1 MCDSITW
8 TTPTPLPL
16 VSNNGLP
23 SLYDRVDI
31 STPWIEISYGFDIN
45 KKCISKKMNRHF
57 LNYVPLKFIKD
68 KRYKKTKYKK
78 IYDTIILIIQN
89 KLKREYINLT
99 LKCIERMYDSKLYQL
114 RHKIRHKKLK

>member
-23 SLYDRVDI
+23 FLYNRIEKPTV
-31 STPWIEISYGFDIN
+31 WIDSSPSFDIN
-45 KKCISKKMNRHF
+45 KRCISKKMNRHF

-68 KRYKKTKYKK
+68 KKYKKIKYQK
-78 IYDTIILIIQN
+78 IYDTIILIIQK
-89 KLKREYINLT
+89 KLKQEDVNLT
-99 LKCIERMYDSKLYQL
+99 FECIERMYDSKLYQL
-114 RHKIRHKKLK
+114 RHRLDTKN